1 MTHVLRAHGLFATAI
16 EAVGRMQVNLVDDL
30 REMDPADIALGFQQP
45 VLEDLQEV
53 HVLCNKLDRDLC
65 LGNADRELL
74 RECVIARKAA
84 LNVIHSHWQV
94 SPDALAQR
102 VMDECDKILELTK

>member
-1 MTHVLRAHGLFATAI
+1 MTHVLRAHGLLDTAF

-30 REMDPADIALGFQQP
+30 REMDPVDVALGFREP
-45 VLEDLQEV
+45 ILEDLQEV
-53 HVLCNKLDRDLC
+53 DALCNKLDRGQVLWTE
-65 LGNADRELL
+65 DRLLL

-84 LNVIHSHWQV
+84 LNVVHSHWQV